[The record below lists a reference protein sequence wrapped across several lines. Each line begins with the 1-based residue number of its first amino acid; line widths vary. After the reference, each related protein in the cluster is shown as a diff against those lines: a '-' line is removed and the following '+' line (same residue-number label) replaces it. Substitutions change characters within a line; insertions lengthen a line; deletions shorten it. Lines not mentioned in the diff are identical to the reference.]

1 MAKAIEQSHYHIPT
15 PQELR
20 HEFQGSDRFSV
31 VDFNHAFHKFAMD
44 EESRNLF
51 AFHTP
56 WGLHRLNTLVMGTHS
71 GSSELH
77 KRITVIIKGL
87 EGMVQIKEDIVIH
100 GKGKTHDERLKQ
112 FLARLEKH
120 THT

>member
-1 MAKAIEQSHYHIPT
+1 MVTAKKWSPDKIRMNLDTRPMKKAVKQSHFHIPT

-20 HEFQGSDRFSV
+20 HKFQGSNQFSI
-31 VDFNHAFHKFAMD
+31 VDFNHAFHQFTMD

-51 AFHTP
+51 TFHTP

-77 KRITVIIKGL
+77 ERIRVIIKGL
-87 EGMVQIKEDIVIH
+87 DGVV
-100 GKGKTHDERLKQ
+100 
-112 FLARLEKH
+112 
-120 THT
+120 